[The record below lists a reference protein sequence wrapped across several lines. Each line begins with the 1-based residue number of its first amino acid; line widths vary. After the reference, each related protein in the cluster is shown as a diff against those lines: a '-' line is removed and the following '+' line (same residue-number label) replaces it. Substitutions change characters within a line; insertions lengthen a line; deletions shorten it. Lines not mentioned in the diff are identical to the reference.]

1 MQPTLTKYFGEE
13 YENKLIFLIIGS
25 KTETTRDSKFGL
37 KILSILE
44 KDYFSTS
51 FAQEIVAHIIS
62 YHKNYK
68 SVPFYDE
75 IKGLI
80 NTSAKKDSE
89 KKALLSFLR
98 EIFYTKVTEEKQYV
112 KESASFFFM
121 QQRLYKAIKESE
133 KIILNGE
140 VSKYPECER
149 LIKDALKEN
158 DVDENHY
165 ITDEVDELDFS
176 DEIKEYVKLGWG
188 EGIESYLAN
197 GSGLRVGKAHA
208 VFAPSGGGKTTGSIV
223 TLSNAYL
230 AGHDVVQILFEDSI
244 DDIKD
249 FQKAH
254 WSGLSKNNITKI
266 NSGLIID
273 ESNQKIRRAKEK
285 GGNWIVK
292 RFRSHH
298 TTIDEIEN
306 YIIKITDVGYNPKL
320 ITLDYLECI
329 QSKRKYKE
337 DWMGEL
343 EIMTDFDYLASKDA
357 YNFCGLIYFQGNRSA
372 QIAEILD
379 ERHLGGNF
387 KKFQP
392 CHTVLA
398 VAPISKIGMKDKANI
413 SLLKNRS
420 GQARL
425 VFKEG
430 TWDRGKVRINFKT
443 DTYAGGID
451 DFLDDK

>member
-1 MQPTLTKYFGEE
+1 MQNLQKYFGEE
-13 YENKLIFLIIGS
+13 YEHKLIFLIIGT
-25 KTETTRDSKFGL
+25 KNETIRDNKFGL
-37 KILSILE
+37 KIMPILE
-44 KDYFSTS
+44 TEYFSTS
-51 FAQEIVAHIIS
+51 FAREIVSHIIN
-62 YHKNYK
+62 YHKKFKFIPY
-68 SVPFYDE
+68 YDE
-75 IKGLI
+75 IKGMI
-80 NTSAKKDSE
+80 NTSSKKDSE
-89 KKALLSFLR
+89 KKDLLIFLK
-98 EIFYTKVTEEKQYV
+98 EIYYTKITDEKEYI
-112 KESASFFFM
+112 KESAQFFFM
-121 QQRLYKAIKESE
+121 QQRLYKAIKEAE

-140 VSKYPECER
+140 VSKYPECEQ
-149 LIKDALKEN
+149 LIKEALKEN
-158 DVDENHY
+158 DVEEGHY
-165 ITDEVDELDFS
+165 ITDIVDESDFS
-176 DEIKEYVKLGWG
+176 DEIKEYIKLGWG

-197 GSGLRVGKAHA
+197 GNGLRVGKAHA

-223 TLSNAYL
+223 TLSSAFL
-230 AGHDVVQILFEDSI
+230 AGHDVLQILFEDSI

-254 WSGLSKNNITKI
+254 WSGLSKTHITKL
-266 NSGLIID
+266 NASLIIH
-273 ESNQKIRRAKEK
+273 ESNEKIKQAKQK

-298 TTIDEIEN
+298 TTIDDIEN
-306 YIIKITDVGYNPKL
+306 YLTKITDLGFSPKL
-320 ITLDYLECI
+320 VTLDYLECI
-329 QSKRKYKE
+329 QSRKSYRE

-357 YNFCGLIYFQGNRSA
+357 FNFCGLIYFQGNRSA
-372 QIAEILD
+372 QIAEVLD

-398 VAPISKIGMKDKANI
+398 VAPISKIGMGDKANI

-430 TWDRGKVRINFKT
+430 TWDRGNIRIKFGT

-451 DFLDDK
+451 DFLDEK